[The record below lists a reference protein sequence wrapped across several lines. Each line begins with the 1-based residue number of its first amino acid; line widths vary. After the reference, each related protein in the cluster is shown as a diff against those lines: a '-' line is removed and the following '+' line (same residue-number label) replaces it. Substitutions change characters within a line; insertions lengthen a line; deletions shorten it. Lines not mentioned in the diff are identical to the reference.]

1 MLLRRKVL
9 LLLPVGLALALGIFA
24 ASKSGREFFPKTDA
38 GLLRLFVRIPTG
50 IRVEDTARV
59 MADIQREI
67 RMLIP
72 RNELQFIVE
81 NIGAPNPVNLAWVPT
96 AAVSSS
102 DGEILIQ
109 LHGEHRP
116 SGEYEAKIRE
126 LLAAKFPDVQTFF
139 QPADATSQTLS
150 SGAPTAFEVR
160 VVGRDRP
167 GNLALAKELREKFA
181 KVPGAVDVTFREVL
195 DQPGYA
201 IKVDRVR
208 AATFG
213 ITQQDASRAILAA
226 LGSGGTVTPNFWS
239 DPATGSSYDVQVI
252 APPANLDSIEDL
264 LNLVIRP
271 SVGTGSG
278 VPLRA
283 FASVSEKRA
292 PASVSRTM
300 MQPTFTV
307 VGNAYGR
314 DLGGVTGDLE
324 TILAELRPRLKPG
337 NRIELAGQAALMRSS
352 YSELIGGLGLAAV
365 LVFLVMVVN
374 FQSWTLPFVA
384 ISGLP
389 VAISGALFA
398 LWLMGTP
405 LSVPALMGIIMVVG
419 VSTANSVLVTTF
431 AKNRCEEGLPA
442 ADAALEAATTRLR
455 PVLMTAL
462 AMILGVIPMA
472 IGHAE
477 GGEQNAPLGR
487 AVIGGLVFG
496 TTASLFLVPIVFA
509 AVRGR
514 FDRKSPPAP
523 SPRRAT
529 HKEQDL
535 VPQLT

>member
-1 MLLRRKVL
+1 M
-9 LLLPVGLALALGIFA
+9 
-24 ASKSGREFFPKTDA
+24 
-38 GLLRLFVRIPTG
+38 
-50 IRVEDTARV
+50 
-59 MADIQREI
+59 
-67 RMLIP
+67 
-72 RNELQFIVE
+72 
-81 NIGAPNPVNLAWVPT
+81 
-96 AAVSSS
+96 
-102 DGEILIQ
+102 
-109 LHGEHRP
+109 
-116 SGEYEAKIRE
+116 
-126 LLAAKFPDVQTFF
+126 
-139 QPADATSQTLS
+139 TL
-150 SGAPTAFEVR
+150 
-160 VVGRDRP
+160 
-167 GNLALAKELREKFA
+167 
-181 KVPGAVDVTFREVL
+181 REVL

-201 IKVDRVR
+201 IRVDRVR

-213 ITQQDASRAILAA
+213 INQQDASRAVLAA

-239 DPATGSSYDVQVI
+239 DPGTGSSYDVQVI
-252 APPANLDSIEDL
+252 APPNNLDSVDDL

-271 SVGTGSG
+271 SAGSGVG
-278 VPLRA
+278 VPLRS
-283 FASVSEKRA
+283 FATVAEKRA

-314 DLGGVTGDLE
+314 DLGSVTMDLE
-324 TILAELRPRLKPG
+324 KILAELRGKLKPG

-352 YSELIGGLGLAAV
+352 YTELIGGLGLAAV

-389 VAISGALFA
+389 VAISGALFS
-398 LWLMGTP
+398 LWLTGTP

-431 AKNRCEEGLPA
+431 AQNRTAEGLVA
-442 ADAALEAATTRLR
+442 AEAAMEAATTRLR

-496 TTASLFLVPIVFA
+496 TCASLFLVPVIFA
-509 AVRGR
+509 AMRRR
-514 FDRKSPPAP
+514 FDQRTAQSRKTQLCSKTPPN
-523 SPRRAT
+523 S
-529 HKEQDL
+529 
-535 VPQLT
+535 LTR